1 MNDSELKD
9 TVGPILQS
17 GEVTS
22 ALLAAIR
29 ELNPG
34 TLIRNRGSYYRVL
47 SPVRCVLTREAA
59 ERVLGR
65 SFHMPGD
72 LEAVMPSFKGTL
84 SMTSEEA
91 VWAFSDRPE
100 GDHA

>member
-1 MNDSELKD
+1 MESNEPKD

-17 GEVTS
+17 GEVAS
-22 ALLAAIR
+22 ALLVAIR

-34 TLIRNRGSYYRVL
+34 TLVRHRGSYYRVL
-47 SPVRCVLTREAA
+47 SPGRCVLTREAA
-59 ERVLGR
+59 ERSLGH
-65 SFHMPGD
+65 SFRLPGD

-91 VWAFSDRPE
+91 VWT
-100 GDHA
+100 